1 MTALLGP
8 ENPRT
13 RFGNQAMLHFGK
25 RFPTQARF
33 LITEGVMPPGKLPGE
48 VDCHK
53 PTHYTPAVARSA
65 GAAVIG

>member
-1 MTALLGP
+1 
-8 ENPRT
+8 
-13 RFGNQAMLHFGK
+13 MLHFGK